1 MLCCL
6 AVVKSS
12 NGLQLTLLICACL
25 LAVLI
30 VSFCRRR

>member
-1 MLCCL
+1 MLCCS

-12 NGLQLTLLICACL
+12 IGLRLTLLICAFL
-25 LAVLI
+25 LAVLV

>member
-12 NGLQLTLLICACL
+12 NGLQLTLLTCACL

-30 VSFCRRR
+30 VGFCRRR